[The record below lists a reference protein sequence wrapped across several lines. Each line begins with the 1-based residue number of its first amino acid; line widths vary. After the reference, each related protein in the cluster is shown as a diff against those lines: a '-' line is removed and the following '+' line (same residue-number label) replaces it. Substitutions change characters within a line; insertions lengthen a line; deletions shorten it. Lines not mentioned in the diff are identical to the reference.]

1 MPTLYLSLGR
11 DTADMKFG
19 IMHSHI
25 NDPTEAVDMAV
36 RAEAAGFDSFWTTDF
51 ALGDSPDP
59 LPLLAAA
66 SQRTQRILLGT
77 AVMVLPYRHPLLLA
91 KAAATVDAL
100 TNGRLILG
108 LGVGSNKRE
117 FDALGLDIHERG
129 KMADEKLML
138 LRKLLSGEKVS
149 HKGKYHQFDGVD
161 VGPETAQKPHPPIWT
176 GPLWKNGLVEST
188 IVRAGRMADGFV
200 PTLVPASEYK
210 SVREKVRV
218 YARGARRDPDA
229 IEFGTVLWFC
239 LDDDREKAWE
249 TLEAESNRRR
259 SHTKAVRGEANVSGR
274 AEDCAEGIQEY
285 VDAGVTHFVMNA
297 GVVPERM
304 MEQYERFAQE
314 VLPLVRGIKPSA

>member
-1 MPTLYLSLGR
+1 
-11 DTADMKFG
+11 MKFG

-25 NDPTEAVDMAV
+25 NDPSEALDMAV
-36 RAEAAGFDSFWTTDF
+36 RAETSGFDSFWTTDF
-51 ALGDSPDP
+51 ALGPSLDP

-66 SQRTQRILLGT
+66 SQRTNRILLGT

-91 KAAATVDAL
+91 KAVATVDSLAG
-100 TNGRLILG
+100 GRLILG

-117 FDALGLDIHERG
+117 FDALGIDIHERG

-138 LRKLLSGEKVS
+138 LRRLLSGEKVS
-149 HKGKYHQFDGVD
+149 HSGPYHRLEAVQ
-161 VGPETAQKPHPPIWT
+161 VGPETPQRPHPPIWT

-188 IVRAGRMADGFV
+188 IIRTGRMADGFV
-200 PTLVPASEYK
+200 PTLVPASRYRA
-210 SVREKVRV
+210 VREKVRA
-218 YARGARRDPDA
+218 YATAAGRDPDA

-239 LDDDREKAWE
+239 LDDDPERAWQ

-297 GVVPERM
+297 GVTPGRM
-304 MEQYERFAQE
+304 MEQYERFARQ
-314 VLPLVRGIKPSA
+314 VLPLVKGIKPSA

>member
-1 MPTLYLSLGR
+1 
-11 DTADMKFG
+11 MKFG

-25 NDPTEAVDMAV
+25 NEAAEAVEMAV

-51 ALGDSPDP
+51 ALGESLDP
-59 LPLLAAA
+59 LNLLAAA
-66 SQRTQRILLGT
+66 SQRTERITLATG
-77 AVMVLPYRHPLLLA
+77 VMVLPYRHPVLLA

-100 TNGRLILG
+100 SNGRLILG
-108 LGVGSNKRE
+108 VGVGSNKRE

-149 HKGKYHQFDGVD
+149 HQGTYHQLMGVE
-161 VGPETAQKPHPPIWT
+161 VGPESVQRPCPPIWT
-176 GPLWKNGLVEST
+176 GPLWKKGLVEST

-200 PTLVPASEYK
+200 PTLVPASGYRA
-210 SVREKVRV
+210 VREKVRA
-218 YARGARRDPDA
+218 YARGAKRDPDA

-304 MEQYERFAQE
+304 MEQYERFGRD
-314 VLPLVRGIKPSA
+314 VLPMVRGIKPSA

>member
-1 MPTLYLSLGR
+1 
-11 DTADMKFG
+11 
-19 IMHSHI
+19 
-25 NDPTEAVDMAV
+25 MAV

-51 ALGDSPDP
+51 ALGGSPDP
-59 LPLLAAA
+59 LALLAAA
-66 SQRTQRILLGT
+66 SQRTNHILLGT

-91 KAAATVDAL
+91 KATATVDAL

-138 LRKLLSGEKVS
+138 LRRLLSGEKVS
-149 HKGKYHQFDGVD
+149 HNGKYHQMDGVE
-161 VGPETAQKPHPPIWT
+161 VGPEPVQSPHPPIWM

-188 IVRAGRMADGFV
+188 VVRAGRMADGFV
-200 PTLVPASEYK
+200 PTLVPASEYRA
-210 SVREKVRV
+210 VREKVRA
-218 YARGARRDPDA
+218 YARDAKRDPDA

-239 LDDDREKAWE
+239 LNDDRDLAWQ

-274 AEDCAEGIQEY
+274 AEDCVEGVQEY

-297 GVVPERM
+297 GVIPEHM

>member
-1 MPTLYLSLGR
+1 MPALSLSLGQ
-11 DTADMKFG
+11 DIADMKFG

-25 NDPTEAVDMAV
+25 NDPTEAVDMAI
-36 RAEAAGFDSFWTTDF
+36 RAEVSGFDSFWTTDF
-51 ALGDSPDP
+51 ALGGSPEP
-59 LPLLAAA
+59 LALLAAA
-66 SQRTQRILLGT
+66 SQRTNRILLGT
-77 AVMVLPYRHPLLLA
+77 AVIVLPYRHPMTLA
-91 KAAATVDAL
+91 KAASTVDAL
-100 TNGRLILG
+100 SGGRLLLG

-149 HKGKYHQFDGVD
+149 HRGKFHHMEEVD
-161 VGPETAQKPHPPIWT
+161 VGPASVQRPYPPIWT

-188 IVRAGRMADGFV
+188 LVRAGRLADGFV
-200 PTLVPASEYK
+200 PTLVPASEYRT
-210 SVREKVRV
+210 VREKVKA
-218 YARGARRDPDA
+218 YARGAKRDPDA

-239 LDDDREKAWE
+239 LDDDPERAWE

-259 SHTKAVRGEANVSGR
+259 SHTAAVRGEANVSGR

-297 GVVPERM
+297 GVTPERM
-304 MEQYERFAQE
+304 MEQYERFGRE
-314 VLPLVRGIKPSA
+314 VLPLVKGLSAWS

>member
-1 MPTLYLSLGR
+1 
-11 DTADMKFG
+11 MKFG

-25 NDPTEAVDMAV
+25 NDPSEAVDMAV

-51 ALGDSPDP
+51 ALGPSPDP
-59 LPLLAAA
+59 LTLLAAA
-66 SQRTQRILLGT
+66 SQRTNHILLGT

-100 TNGRLILG
+100 TQGRLILG

-117 FDALGLDIHERG
+117 FDAQGIDIHERG

-138 LRKLLSGEKVS
+138 LRRLLSGENVS
-149 HKGKYHQFDGVD
+149 HKGDYHQFQEVD
-161 VGPETAQKPHPPIWT
+161 VGPVSAQRPHPPIWT

-188 IVRAGRMADGFV
+188 MVRAGRMADGFV

-210 SVREKVRV
+210 AVREKVRT
-218 YARGARRDPDA
+218 YARGAKRDPDS

-239 LDDDREKAWE
+239 LDDDREHAWQ
-249 TLEAESNRRR
+249 TLEAEANRRR
-259 SHTKAVRGEANVSGR
+259 SHTRAVRGEANVSGR
-274 AEDCAEGIQEY
+274 AEDCAEAIQEY

-304 MEQYERFAQE
+304 MEQYERFARE
-314 VLPLVRGIKPSA
+314 VLPLVRDLSPSP